1 MNSCSQY
8 LLVTLLY
15 VWLSKCNHTNGFVQV
30 KELELNRC
38 EGDAQDL
45 LEGVHEKLNVLA
57 LGDSWLDRLVKKKI
71 IILISK
77 DSVGLKREQ

>member
-1 MNSCSQY
+1 M
-8 LLVTLLY
+8 
-15 VWLSKCNHTNGFVQV
+15 

-57 LGDSWLDRLVKKKI
+57 LGGETCYYYNSSFIPPQVAKNLML
-71 IILISK
+71 L
-77 DSVGLKREQ
+77 

>member
-1 MNSCSQY
+1 M
-8 LLVTLLY
+8 
-15 VWLSKCNHTNGFVQV
+15 

-57 LGDSWLDRLVKKKI
+57 LGGETSVNAIITTLHSFLLRL
-71 IILISK
+71 
-77 DSVGLKREQ
+77 LKT

>member
-57 LGDSWLDRLVKKKI
+57 LGGETCYYYNSSFIPPQVAKNLML
-71 IILISK
+71 L
-77 DSVGLKREQ
+77 